1 MAYLGN
7 QPSNNFVSLKRQV
20 ITGNGGSTYTLD
32 HAVAS
37 VNDVAIFV
45 NNVRQD
51 PASYS
56 ISGTALTL
64 GGTISSS
71 DSCYVIFLGQAL
83 QTVTPDANTITNAM
97 LGETITVANGGTGVT
112 TASALA
118 NTGNLVLLSS
128 QTASGDA
135 SINFTSD
142 IDSTY
147 KIYVFKFFD
156 IHPSADEELTFQVST
171 DGGSNYNTTVIA
183 GFHRIQLLTTD
194 GSSATSAMDTNVND
208 VNVTTYSKLTR
219 PITQSASNSASS
231 SGELIIYNPSGT
243 TFFKHFQSDVNTYG
257 NFTQRAFKGGMF
269 KTASAI
275 NAVSFKMDSGNID
288 AGTISMYGVK
298 T

>member
-1 MAYLGN
+1 MVLGN
-7 QPSNNFVSLKRQV
+7 TLDIGTPSDNTVSLAKLTA
-20 ITGNGGSTYTLD
+20 TGTKDATTFLRGDNTF
-32 HAVAS
+32 AS
-37 VNDVAIFV
+37 
-45 NNVRQD
+45 
-51 PASYS
+51 P
-56 ISGTALTL
+56 
-64 GGTISSS
+64 SS
-71 DSCYVIFLGQAL
+71 DY
-83 QTVTPDANTITNAM
+83 
-97 LGETITVANGGTGVT
+97 
-112 TASALA
+112 
-118 NTGNLVLLSS
+118 VLLSS

-135 SINFTSD
+135 SINFTSN

-171 DGGSNYNTTVIA
+171 DGGSNYNTTVISA
-183 GFHRIQLLTTD
+183 FHRLQLLTTD
-194 GSSATSAMDTNVND
+194 GSSATSIMDDNLND
-208 VNVTTYSKLTR
+208 TNVTTYSKLTR

-231 SGELIIYNPSGT
+231 SGELIIYNPAGT